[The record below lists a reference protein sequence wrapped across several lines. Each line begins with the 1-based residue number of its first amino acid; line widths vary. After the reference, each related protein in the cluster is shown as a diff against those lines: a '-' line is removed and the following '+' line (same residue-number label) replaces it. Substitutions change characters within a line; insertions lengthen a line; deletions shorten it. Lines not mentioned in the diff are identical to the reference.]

1 MKYRLISDKM
11 IRIKLNKYRFWRCLL
26 KEVLFLSDFEINE
39 NELFDDENPAEAQGA
54 SKEENICEENAEPTK
69 QEELIEELEG
79 IRSKFQELLDE
90 TAETYLAG
98 GDIQAYDD
106 EEEQEKKDKEE
117 ISGEELCQCCGEK
130 KRDTSFGEDYPY
142 CADCRELMKH
152 SPVSFFGVLALL
164 CVLVLT
170 GVSVYLFGLS
180 NAEIANQ
187 ALSAEAYTMSGKVYS
202 AITEYSKILQPYASS
217 SGLTASTP
225 VPKKVAARYAQTY
238 ASLLNY
244 SYANSVVE
252 EFFSESDLKNPIY
265 KKLSEYSEKNDCYSK
280 IMEIIN
286 AALQDEKNGADE
298 ICAKLEEI
306 RNDEGIDDFLIDYY
320 KYIVVQYF
328 GETAEKQYDI
338 LTSLIKKYPDKWPL
352 SYELCAVC
360 AKLGRVD
367 EAQQNLSKVIKY
379 NCEDGAIYA
388 YLADAFRFCEEPD
401 PDKMLEA
408 VAEGEKADGDTG
420 YAVTD
425 LSRVKALAYLLKGDY
440 DSAYDS
446 ASSAYQMAYSSLS
459 YGYSVNNLSQ
469 CLYTY
474 QLCAHLKGDKDAYDS
489 VVAILG
495 NTGIP
500 ESKDIKSFIKGTS
513 SLEDIIT
520 NGEGDLA

>member
-1 MKYRLISDKM
+1 M
-11 IRIKLNKYRFWRCLL
+11 
-26 KEVLFLSDFEINE
+26 SDFEKNE
-39 NELFDDENPAEAQGA
+39 NELFDDENPADTQGA
-54 SKEENICEENAEPTK
+54 SEAENIPEENAETVSGEAENAEPT
-69 QEELIEELEG
+69 QQDELIEELEG

-98 GDIQAYDD
+98 GDIQDYDD
-106 EEEQEKKDKEE
+106 EEEQEKEENEE
-117 ISGEELCQCCGEK
+117 ISSDELCQCCGEK

-170 GVSVYLFGLS
+170 GVSVYLFGSS

-187 ALSAEAYTMSGKVYS
+187 ALSAESYTMSGKVYS
-202 AITEYSKILQPYASS
+202 AINAYNQILQPYASS

-252 EFFSESDLKNPIY
+252 EFFSESDLKNPVY

-338 LTSLIKKYPDKWPL
+338 LTSLIKEYPDKWPL
-352 SYELCAVC
+352 
-360 AKLGRVD
+360 
-367 EAQQNLSKVIKY
+367 N
-379 NCEDGAIYA
+379 
-388 YLADAFRFCEEPD
+388 
-401 PDKMLEA
+401 
-408 VAEGEKADGDTG
+408 
-420 YAVTD
+420 
-425 LSRVKALAYLLKGDY
+425 
-440 DSAYDS
+440 
-446 ASSAYQMAYSSLS
+446 
-459 YGYSVNNLSQ
+459 
-469 CLYTY
+469 
-474 QLCAHLKGDKDAYDS
+474 
-489 VVAILG
+489 
-495 NTGIP
+495 
-500 ESKDIKSFIKGTS
+500 
-513 SLEDIIT
+513 
-520 NGEGDLA
+520 